1 MLRLGWATGSCRG
14 LDGLGETS
22 AADQTDFGKLSLEK
36 AFGESTGLP
45 SKGENLFS
53 PFSCILLLW
62 QNWLISLNQSVKNR
76 NT

>member
-36 AFGESTGLP
+36 AFGKVQGYPQRMRTSLVRFLAFCFYGKIGL
-45 SKGENLFS
+45 F
-53 PFSCILLLW
+53 LL
-62 QNWLISLNQSVKNR
+62 INR
-76 NT
+76 